1 MYSSKIY
8 LPFFLISDA
17 DYIKFLEAL
26 EEKEEKQTIDV
37 EKFLEE
43 LDLRDKQNQKPVETP
58 LTTFVKQRREDRRV
72 SVPLQ
77 NSVSICS

>member
-1 MYSSKIY
+1 M
-8 LPFFLISDA
+8 
-17 DYIKFLEAL
+17 

-72 SVPLQ
+72 SSRNNCEVGFSTQLVITSEHSPF
-77 NSVSICS
+77 

>member
-1 MYSSKIY
+1 
-8 LPFFLISDA
+8 
-17 DYIKFLEAL
+17 L

-72 SVPLQ
+72 SVAIFILFDL
-77 NSVSICS
+77 CKK